1 MTKGNIYLV
10 RVPGRDALHIRDG
23 KKRVSTG
30 EIDVAAATSV
40 MMEYIEKSR
49 HASAKKGRKS
59 KTATETLGAV
69 LDEWSAWKA
78 VENPK
83 AYGSKWTYLVA
94 RLKRRDGSTPL
105 ISLDH
110 EWSQEYVSERKSDGV
125 EEPTIRQELSL
136 VSAAWK
142 RARRRGIVSIDPIA
156 FEMPRASHPRSFF
169 LTQDEARRLITSCNL
184 RHLRL
189 FVTLGFATGGRPGA
203 ILDLTWSRVDLEKGL
218 VDLRNAETTGPRKK
232 AARVPVGD
240 DVLEELRAAREI
252 SVTRHVI
259 EFCGKPINSVS
270 KSFSTAVTKAGLD
283 PQTTPHILRHSAAT
297 WMAQAGVDF
306 FEIAGFLG
314 HTSVTM
320 VERVYGHH
328 HPDFM
333 KSAMRAVSLKL

>member
-1 MTKGNIYLV
+1 MNSQNIYLV
-10 RVPGRDALHIRDG
+10 QVPGRKALHIRDG
-23 KKRVSTG
+23 KKRISTG
-30 EIDVAAATSV
+30 ETDRAAATAAMV
-40 MMEYIEKSR
+40 KYLEK
-49 HASAKKGRKS
+49 KS
-59 KTATETLGAV
+59 KDSSKKATKSAIKTETLGTV
-69 LDEWSAWKA
+69 LDDWAAWKC

-83 AYGSKWTYLVA
+83 SFEAKWRYLVA
-94 RLKRRDGSTPL
+94 RLKRRDSETPL
-105 ISLDH
+105 VSLDH
-110 EWSQEYVSERKSDGV
+110 DWSREYVTQRLSEGV
-125 EEPTIRQELSL
+125 EAPTVRQELAT
-136 VSAAWK
+136 VSAAWN
-142 RARRRGIVSIDPIA
+142 RARRRGVVSVEPVA
-156 FEMPRASHPRSFF
+156 FELPRASDPRDFF
-169 LTQDEARRLITSCNL
+169 LTQNEARRLIAACSAW
-184 RHLRL
+184 HLKL
-189 FVTLGFATGGRPGA
+189 FVRLGFATGGRPGA
-203 ILDLTWSRVDLEKGL
+203 ILDLTWSRVDLQKGL
-218 VDLRNAETTGPRKK
+218 VDLRDTETAGPRKK
-232 AARVPVGD
+232 AARVPIGD

-252 SVTRHVI
+252 AVTRNVI